1 MFIKELLILKKKIQ
15 KLFKLKYIKLN
26 VLKIKAPVLFIKK
39 LKKGLRFYYDY
50 YVLNVIIIP
59 N

>member
-1 MFIKELLILKKKIQ
+1 MFIEELLILKKKIR

-26 VLKIKAPVLFIKK
+26 VLKVKVSVLFIRKFKRK
-39 LKKGLRFYYDY
+39 LWFYYNY
-50 YVLNVIIIP
+50 RVLNVIIIP

>member
-1 MFIKELLILKKKIQ
+1 MFIKKLLILKKKIRE
-15 KLFKLKYIKLN
+15 LFKLKYIKLN

-39 LKKGLRFYYDY
+39 FKRGLRFYCDY
-50 YVLNVIIIP
+50 YILNVIIVS